1 MAFDFYDQYSQDPW
15 EGITQN
21 ERTWYDPL
29 LMDIYSRASVYS
41 QYVRMKIDMNAVQS
55 REIVFN
61 STIPPRPNIGVLG
74 NRDKEASRLFV
85 DSFQKRITVQRY
97 GNGMSL
103 HKESQMFSYWKR
115 NGDYGL
121 IPIINQS
128 LGQAMVDHLDLLA
141 RNAYF
146 ENYYAMFGDG
156 SETGFSGIDATQADN
171 HMSTNLLD
179 AIWLGMKDRKV
190 PWAAY
195 PGQYNQGEVVC
206 VTSPGALYD
215 LKREVNSNN
224 NAANQ
229 FVNINLY
236 QQNTQLL
243 NGEIGTYRNV
253 RFVETPMAILWNAG
267 EVIAQSPIKVAV
279 KPGDGAPDPTTTPVE
294 GVRYVGQPAARHYIE
309 VADVTGFEVG
319 DVVTVHQLRGDGT
332 DGRSVPDGLDFTDPM
347 AQNLEIWSI
356 NVGANRITFKEPYMM
371 VSLDS
376 AEGLETDLGGT
387 VFGYVTKG
395 TNVHTA
401 LFFNTAYNNGVVAGV
416 AQPPRIYL
424 PPAIDDFLSI
434 YRITYDM
441 FLKYQL
447 WEPGVFEVAFL
458 AGSNKQ
464 RGNVYSR

>member
-1 MAFDFYDQYSQDPW
+1 MAVDFYADYSRDPW
-15 EGITQN
+15 SGITTN
-21 ERTWYDPL
+21 ERLWYDPL
-29 LMDIYSRASVYS
+29 LMDIYSRSSVYS
-41 QYVRMKIDMNAVQS
+41 QYVRMKIDLNAVQS

-61 STIPPRPNIGVLG
+61 SLIPPRPNIGVIG
-74 NRDKEASRLFV
+74 NRDQEASRLYT
-85 DSFQKRITVQRY
+85 DAFQKRITVQRY
-97 GNGMSL
+97 GNGMSI
-103 HKESQMFSYWKR
+103 HRESEMFNYWKR

-121 IPIINQS
+121 VPIINQS

-141 RNAYF
+141 RNAYMQ
-146 ENYYAMFGDG
+146 NYYAMFGDG
-156 SETGFSGIDATQADN
+156 SATGFSGVDHTQTDN
-171 HMSTNLLD
+171 HLSTDLLD
-179 AIWLGMKDRKV
+179 AIWLGMKDRRV

-195 PGQYNQGEVVC
+195 PGQYNQGSVVC

-215 LKREVNSNN
+215 LKREVNGSN

-267 EVIAQSPIKVAV
+267 AVDAQSAIKVAV
-279 KPGDGAPDPTTTPVE
+279 KPGDGAPDPATVAVE

-309 VADVTGFEVG
+309 VASVTGFNVG
-319 DVVTVHQLRGDGT
+319 DVVTVHKLRHNGV
-332 DGRSVPDGLDFTDPM
+332 DGRGVVDGLDFTDPM
-347 AQNLEIWSI
+347 AQNLEIWSVD
-356 NVGANRITFKEPYMM
+356 VGNNRLTFKEPYMM
-371 VSLDS
+371 VSMDGT
-376 AEGLETDLGGT
+376 GLEEDLGGT
-387 VFGYVTKG
+387 VYGYVTLG
-395 TNVHTA
+395 SNIHTA
-401 LFFNTAYNNGVVAGV
+401 LFFNTAYSNGVVAGV

-424 PPAIDDFLSI
+424 PPAVDDFLSI

-441 FLKYQL
+441 WLKYQI

-464 RGNVYSR
+464 RGSVYSR